1 MGSPDSVRGEL
12 GMLLRRHRMAAGLT
26 QEELAERSGLS
37 VRAISNIERGRTAG
51 PYSRSVRMLAQ
62 ALKLPDQVREELQ
75 QAARPKQNGQQ
86 PDQTASPYGYRE
98 PVSQPVMVPHW
109 PVPRQLPPAIGHF
122 VGRAAE
128 LVALTGRLAEIDG
141 TDRAS
146 VISVISGTPGAGK
159 TALAV
164 RWAHRVADR
173 FPGGQICIDLHGY
186 DAREPVT
193 AADALACLLR
203 ALGVRDRDLPPTGE
217 ERAAAFRTALA
228 GRRVLLLLDN
238 AASAEQVRPL
248 LPGDPASVTIITS
261 RDSMVGLVARN
272 GATRVQLDA
281 LTAAESVELLRA
293 LIGERVDAEHAA
305 AAMLAAQ
312 CCGLPLA
319 LRITAEL
326 AASRSGS
333 SLADL
338 AAELAD
344 EQSRLDLLDAG
355 ADPGTSVRA
364 VFSWS
369 YQHLGPDAAR
379 VFRLIALHPG
389 SDIDSYGA
397 AALTGLTVD
406 RSRQILHRLEQA
418 HLLQPARPGRYFMH
432 DLVRAYARELA
443 AAQDSADERGTAVT
457 RLVGYYLG
465 AAGAAM
471 DALYPAERHRRPA
484 ITTSAP
490 SIPPIR
496 GDPAAARGWADQER
510 AALVEITRT
519 AMDHGLYLQVA
530 WLSAILFRYLDAGGY
545 YQEAAVIHD
554 CARQAAAA
562 TGDFAAE
569 ADALISLGL
578 AETWQGRY
586 QEATGHLNSALLLC
600 ERTGELRGQSRALHN
615 LGLGSIQH
623 GHYEEAAGYYTR
635 ALALYSRQGDWTGEA
650 RALCNLALID
660 ARQGRYEQA
669 IGRYQQAL
677 ELSRQIGDR
686 NGEAHQLGGI
696 ADIQQRLGRYGEAA
710 TTFDQAIALY
720 RQTGDRQ
727 GEARTLADRCQVA
740 LRQGNNALAADL
752 GRQAVSLSQ
761 DIDDRSG
768 LAGALSALGDSL
780 LATGQPDQASAEYL
794 AALHTATAVGDKLE
808 QARAHHGLARSYHA
822 AGKAD
827 QAGEHLQAALTQY
840 TDLDAPE
847 ADQILTQIATDTA
860 YSVT

>member
-1 MGSPDSVRGEL
+1 
-12 GMLLRRHRMAAGLT
+12 MLVRRHRMAAGLT
-26 QEELAERSGLS
+26 QEELADRSGLS
-37 VRAISNIERGRTAG
+37 VRAISNIERGTTAG
-51 PYSRSVRMLAQ
+51 PYRRSVRMLAQ
-62 ALKLPDQVREELQ
+62 ALGLPDQAREELQ
-75 QAARPKQNGQQ
+75 QAARRKGNGQQ
-86 PDQTASPYGYRE
+86 PDQTASPHGYGE
-98 PVSQPVMVPHW
+98 AVPKPAAMPHW
-109 PVPRQLPPAIGHF
+109 PVPHQLPPAVGHF

-128 LVALTGRLAEIDG
+128 LAALTGRLAEIDG
-141 TDRAS
+141 PDRAS
-146 VISVISGTPGAGK
+146 VISVISGTPGVGK

-164 RWAHRVADR
+164 RWAHRVAQR
-173 FPGGQICIDLHGY
+173 FPDGQLCLDLRGY

-193 AADALACLLR
+193 AADALASLLR
-203 ALGVRDRDLPPTGE
+203 ALGVHDRDLPPTGE

-261 RDSMVGLVARN
+261 RDLLVGLVARN
-272 GATRVQLDA
+272 GATRVQLDT
-281 LTAAESVELLRA
+281 LTAAESAELLRA

-369 YQHLGPDAAR
+369 YRHLGPDAAR

-389 SDIDSYGA
+389 SDFDGYCA

-406 RSRQILHRLEQA
+406 RSGQILHLLERA
-418 HLLQPARPGRYFMH
+418 HLLQPARPGRYLMH
-432 DLVRAYARELA
+432 DLIRTYARELA
-443 AAQDSADERGTAVT
+443 AAQDSADEPSTAVAC
-457 RLVGYYLG
+457 LVGYYLG
-465 AAGAAM
+465 AAAAAM

-490 SIPPIR
+490 AIPPIR
-496 GDPAAARGWADQER
+496 GDPSAARAWADQER
-510 AALVEITRT
+510 AALVAITRT
-519 AMDHGLYLQVA
+519 AMDHRLYPQVS
-530 WLSAILFRYLDAGGY
+530 WLSAIMFRYLDAGGY
-545 YQEAAVIHD
+545 YQEATEIHD

-562 TGDFAAE
+562 TGDAAAE

-586 QEATGHLNSALLLC
+586 REATGHLNSALLVC
-600 ERTGELRGQSRALHN
+600 ERTGDLRGQSRALHN
-615 LGLGSIQH
+615 LGLGSIQR
-623 GHYEEAAGYYTR
+623 GHYEEAASYYTR
-635 ALALYSRQGDWTGEA
+635 ALALYGRQGDHTGET
-650 RALCNLALID
+650 RALGNLALID
-660 ARQGRYEQA
+660 TRQGRYEQA

-677 ELSRQIGDR
+677 ELSRQIGDG

-696 ADIQQRLGRYGEAA
+696 ASIHRRLGRYGEAA
-710 TTFDQAIALY
+710 ATYDQALALY

-727 GEARTLADRCQVA
+727 GEARALADRCQVA
-740 LRQGNNALAADL
+740 LRQGNKALAADL
-752 GRQAVSLSQ
+752 GRQAVSLSR
-761 DIDDRSG
+761 DLDDRSV
-768 LAGALSALGDSL
+768 LAGALNALGDSL
-780 LATGQPDQASAEYL
+780 LAISQPDHAAAEYL
-794 AALHTATAVGDKLE
+794 AALHAATAVGDKLE
-808 QARAHHGLARSYHA
+808 QACAHHGLARSYHA

-827 QAGEHLQAALTQY
+827 QAGEHLQAALTLY

-847 ADQILTQIATDTA
+847 ADQILTQIATGT
-860 YSVT
+860 VI